1 MNDNANNVC
10 RLLIVDDEEKL
21 CRTIKRVADKSGI
34 ESRILDDLGSF
45 TEVIREYEPT
55 LIFLDLNMPKIDGI
69 QLLLQLK
76 NVSQVPDI
84 YLISGVDPSVIATAS
99 RIAKSHGFFIKGM
112 FTKPLDWSK
121 ILDVFSKQQ
130 VIPIDNKSD
139 AITHANTHVSS
150 TNVSKDKLI
159 PRISVFDLDYA
170 IKNNQIY
177 LEYQPKIALG
187 SGKIVGVEALARWT
201 HPKYGNISPMIFI
214 PFAEKNNQIAKLTFF
229 LISYAIADYRLLER
243 KLGKIKLSLNISAL
257 LLNDIDLP
265 DKLLAIFEKSSISTE
280 NIILEITETENSD
293 ENSSNMEVLSRLRIK
308 GFTLSIDDYGTG
320 YASLSKLLS
329 YPFSELKI
337 DRKFIKSLHDDKDS
351 KILVESTI
359 EMANKFNLNTVAE
372 GIEDSETLQ
381 WLIKKGCTEGQGY
394 HLCSPK
400 TAIGLIQ
407 WHLDNSLDT
416 HIKSSENQEIP
427 DIAQFSKQLRK
438 KSGI

>member
-1 MNDNANNVC
+1 MGHKPNNEC

-45 TEVIREYEPT
+45 TEVISEYEPN

-84 YLISGVDPSVIATAS
+84 YLISGVDPSVLATAS
-99 RIAKSHGFFIKGM
+99 RIAKSHGLSIKGM
-112 FTKPLDWSK
+112 LTKPLDWSK
-121 ILDVFSKQQ
+121 ILEIFSKEP
-130 VIPIDNKSD
+130 VSPIDNKSY
-139 AITHANTHVSS
+139 ANSHVNSLNINTGIS
-150 TNVSKDKLI
+150 EDKVI
-159 PRISVFDLDYA
+159 PGISVFDLDYA

-201 HPKYGNISPMIFI
+201 HPKYGNIPPVVFI

-229 LISYAIADYRLLER
+229 LISYAIADYSLLER

-257 LLNDIDLP
+257 LLDDIELP
-265 DKLLAIFEKSSISTE
+265 EKLHAIFQKSSISTE
-280 NIILEITETENSD
+280 NIILEITETENTD
-293 ENSSNMEVLSRLRIK
+293 ENSSTMEVLSRLRIK

-337 DRKFIKSLHDDKDS
+337 DRKFIMSLLDDNDS
-351 KILVESTI
+351 KILVQSTI
-359 EMANKFNLNTVAE
+359 EMANRFNLKTVAE

-381 WLIKKGCTEGQGY
+381 WLIQKGCTEGQGY
-394 HLCSPK
+394 HLCKPK

-407 WHLDNSLDT
+407 WHLENS
-416 HIKSSENQEIP
+416 
-427 DIAQFSKQLRK
+427 
-438 KSGI
+438 